1 MGELGRSGVVVKA
14 SRHEEVGE
22 LRAHSQRII
31 LMTAEVTQADS
42 KVQGGEKDHKLS
54 VDIFKEWGW
63 ISRKMAKDSLAG
75 REGEGQEAWT
85 SLW

>member
-1 MGELGRSGVVVKA
+1 
-14 SRHEEVGE
+14 
-22 LRAHSQRII
+22 
-31 LMTAEVTQADS
+31 MTAEVTQADS

-54 VDIFKEWGW
+54 VNIFKEWGW